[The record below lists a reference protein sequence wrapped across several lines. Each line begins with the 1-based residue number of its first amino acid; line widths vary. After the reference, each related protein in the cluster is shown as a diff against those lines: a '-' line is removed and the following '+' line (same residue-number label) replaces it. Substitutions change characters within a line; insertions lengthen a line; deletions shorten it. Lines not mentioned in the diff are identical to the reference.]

1 MINLRDL
8 PIRKKLMLI
17 IMLISSVSLLLASL
31 AFIVTDRKN
40 TRQAAGN
47 NLATIAEI
55 ISANSSA
62 AVIFGDM
69 TAAEETLDLLEHQEN
84 IQSAAIILKNNTL
97 FAHYNKSG
105 FRYASPDLTHKS
117 DEAVFHETHVD
128 IFTHITYD
136 GEHIGYVY
144 LRSDNSDIKKQ
155 TAWHIILTLSALFVS
170 LLVAYV
176 LSSFLQKFITNPIL
190 HLSSIARRI
199 TTEKNYTLRVVG
211 NSKDELGSLI
221 TDFNEMLEE
230 IQLRD
235 TELKINKEM
244 LEERVSKR
252 TEELEVSNMKLEEAK
267 VCAETVAQEMKH
279 QAHHDTLTG
288 LPNRILLNDRIN
300 NALAHANR
308 EGNVLAILFLDL
320 DRFKIINDSLGHAV
334 GDELLKSVASGII
347 SCTRNEDT
355 VARLGGDEFVVLL
368 SHISGAGDAGKIAR
382 KIIDVLAEP
391 VICHGHELAVTT
403 SIGISIYPYDGSD
416 ANTLMKNADISM
428 YRAKELGRNKHIY
441 YTAEMNAESRKQL
454 AIETNLRK
462 ALDRNELYV
471 LYQPKIDITTNRIV
485 GAEALLRWEHPT
497 MGLISPEDF
506 IPVAEDSGL
515 IIPIG
520 EWVLNRALQQQK
532 IWHNEGYTG
541 LKMAINIS
549 SVQLSRPGLISTIE
563 QALLNSG
570 ISPKM
575 VEVEITEN
583 VVMQNIDH
591 FIATL
596 DEIKNLGINIS
607 MDDFG
612 TGYSSLSYLRKL
624 PIDTVKIDR
633 SFVRNIPHDKEDV
646 SIAQAIIAMSKSL
659 GLQIVAEGV
668 ENIKQVHFFKQQG
681 CSIVQGFLFSK
692 PVSGEDFKLM
702 LDNQDA
708 LNTINAIK

>member
-1 MINLRDL
+1 MIHLRDL

-17 IMLISSVSLLLASL
+17 IMLISSVSLLIASL
-31 AFIVTDRKN
+31 AFIITDRKN

-69 TAAEETLDLLEHQEN
+69 TAAEETLSLLEQQEN
-84 IQSAAIILKNNTL
+84 IQYAAIVLKNKTS

-105 FRYASPDLTHKS
+105 LTYPSPDFTHKA
-117 DEAVFHETHVD
+117 DEAIFHEDHVE

-144 LRSDNSDIKKQ
+144 LRSDNDGIKKQ
-155 TAWHIILTLSALFVS
+155 TAWHIIFTLCALFAS
-170 LLVAYV
+170 LLVTYA

-190 HLSSIARRI
+190 CLSSIARRI

-221 TDFNEMLEE
+221 IDFNKMLEQ

-252 TEELEVSNMKLEEAK
+252 TKELEVSNIQLEESKVRAEAVAK
-267 VCAETVAQEMKH
+267 EMEH

-288 LPNRILLNDRIN
+288 LPNRMLLNDRID

-308 EGNVLAILFLDL
+308 DGSVLAILFLDL
-320 DRFKIINDSLGHAV
+320 DRFKIINDSLGHDV
-334 GDELLKSVASGII
+334 GDELLKMVAKGIA
-347 SCTRNEDT
+347 SCIRDEDT

-382 KIIDVLAEP
+382 KIIEVLAEP
-391 VICHGHELAVTT
+391 VMCHGHDLAVTT

-441 YTAEMNAESRKQL
+441 YTAEMNAASRKQL
-454 AIETNLRK
+454 AIETNLRR
-462 ALDRNELYV
+462 ALSKNELTV
-471 LYQPKIDITTNRIV
+471 LYQPKVDITTNRIV

-506 IPVAEDSGL
+506 IPIAEDSGL
-515 IIPIG
+515 IVPIG
-520 EWVLNRALQQQK
+520 EWALNCALQQQK
-532 IWHNEGYTG
+532 IWHDDGYTE
-541 LKMAINIS
+541 LKMAVNIS
-549 SVQLSRPGLISTIE
+549 PIQLARPGLISTLE
-563 QALLNSG
+563 KALLDSG
-570 ISPKM
+570 VNPKM
-575 VEVEITEN
+575 VELEITEN

-591 FIATL
+591 VIATL
-596 DEIKNLGINIS
+596 EEIKSIGINIS

-612 TGYSSLSYLRKL
+612 TGYSSLNYLRKL

-633 SFVRNIPHDKEDV
+633 SFVHDIPHNKENV
-646 SIAQAIIAMSKSL
+646 SIAKAIIAMSKSL

-681 CSIVQGFLFSK
+681 CYIVQGFLFSK
-692 PVSGEDFKLM
+692 PVSAEDFKLM
-702 LDNQDA
+702 LDNQDE